1 MDPVLQTAELTGE
14 EMVQMLEDNLESTF
28 STQPFKQ
35 MGGYI
40 KRNAGL
46 RIYFKLENP
55 YAQRIQRVFVGKEE
69 VDPAKVYQVVYVT
82 QQAVPQKVG
91 RKHKNLNIHAVE
103 AMEQL
108 LRKGPYDRKDLEGY
122 MPV

>member
-1 MDPVLQTAELTGE
+1 
-14 EMVQMLEDNLESTF
+14 MLEDNLESTF

-69 VDPAKVYQVVYVT
+69 VDPDRAYQVVYVT

-108 LRKGPYDRKDLEGY
+108 LRKSPYDRKDLDGY